1 MTIQWYPGHMHK
13 AQKEIKEALPKVD
26 LVIEVVDA
34 RIPYS
39 STNPDVAKILENSE
53 KKRPIIRILNKVD
66 LADPA
71 ITKLWCE
78 EFDSH
83 QDTRSLPITAK
94 KPEEVRK
101 LIKLCHQL
109 LPEFKK
115 KEKPINAM
123 IMGIPNVGKSTII
136 NILSNRTIAK
146 VGNEPAVTK
155 RQQRIDLDEGI
166 ILWDTPGFLW
176 PKIENTNSSYR
187 LAISGAIKDTVLEY
201 DDIAYYA
208 MDYLKVHYLA
218 ALKSTYKL
226 DGLFVDDLPQDT
238 TQILEE
244 IGRLRGCL
252 QRGGRIDLDRVCKI
266 LVHEFRSSILGNISL
281 ETPEMVKH
289 ELVEVEEKIRLKAEK
304 DEANKGKKKK
314 RKRR

>member
-39 STNPDVAKILENSE
+39 STNPAVAEILENSD
-53 KKRPIIRILNKVD
+53 KKRPIIRILNKID

-109 LPEFKK
+109 LPEFKQ

-176 PKIENTNSSYR
+176 PRIDNTNSSYR
-187 LAISGAIKDTVLEY
+187 LAITGAIKDTVLEY

-208 MDYLKVHYLA
+208 VEYFREAYPELLKQNF
-218 ALKSTYKL
+218 KL
-226 DGLFVDDLPQDT
+226 DELAEDT
-238 TQILEE
+238 TQLLEA
-244 IGRLRGCL
+244 IGVIRGCL
-252 QRGGRIDLDRVCKI
+252 RRGGRIDMDRICKI
-266 LVHEFRSSILGNISL
+266 LVHEFRSSTLGNISL
-281 ETPEMVKH
+281 ETPDMIKKEM
-289 ELVEVEEKIRLKAEK
+289 VEVEEQIRLKAEK
-304 DEANKGKKKK
+304 DENKKGKKKK
-314 RKRR
+314 RRRR

>member
-39 STNPDVAKILENSE
+39 STNPAVASILENSE
-53 KKRPIIRILNKVD
+53 RKRPIIRILNKID

-83 QDTRSLPITAK
+83 RDTRSLPITAK

-109 LPEFKK
+109 LPDFKK

-136 NILSNRTIAK
+136 NILSNRIIAK

-155 RQQRIDLDEGI
+155 RQQRIDLAEGI

-176 PKIENTNSSYR
+176 PKINNTNSSYR
-187 LAISGAIKDTVLEY
+187 LAITGAIKDTVLEY

-208 MDYLKVHYLA
+208 MEYFREAYPNELKENF
-218 ALKSTYKL
+218 KL
-226 DGLFVDDLPQDT
+226 EELSDDT
-238 TQILEE
+238 TRLLED
-244 IGRLRGCL
+244 IGRIRGCL

-281 ETPEMVKH
+281 ETPTMIKT
-289 ELVEVEEKIRLKAEK
+289 ELVEVEEQLRLKAEK
-304 DEANKGKKKK
+304 DEAKKSKKKK

>member
-39 STNPDVAKILENSE
+39 STNPAVATILEDSD
-53 KKRPIIRILNKVD
+53 KKRPIIRILNKID
-66 LADPA
+66 LADPV

-94 KPEEVRK
+94 RPEDVRK

-109 LPEFKK
+109 LPDFKA

-136 NILSNRTIAK
+136 NILSNRAIAK

-176 PKIENTNSSYR
+176 PKIDNTNSSYR
-187 LAISGAIKDTVLEY
+187 LAITGAIKDTVLEY

-208 MDYLKVHYLA
+208 VEYFRETYPD
-218 ALKSTYKL
+218 ALLQNFKL
-226 DGLFVDDLPQDT
+226 DGLSEDT
-238 TQILEE
+238 TTLLED
-244 IGRLRGCL
+244 IGRIRGCL

-281 ETPEMVKH
+281 ETPDMIKSEM
-289 ELVEVEEKIRLKAEK
+289 VEVEEQIRLKAEK
-304 DEANKGKKKK
+304 DDGKKGKKKK
-314 RKRR
+314 RKKR

>member
-39 STNPDVAKILENSE
+39 STNPAVAEILENSD
-53 KKRPIIRILNKVD
+53 KKRPIIRILNKID

-109 LPEFKK
+109 LPEFKQ

-176 PKIENTNSSYR
+176 PRIDNTNSSYR
-187 LAISGAIKDTVLEY
+187 LAITGAIKDTVLEY

-208 MDYLKVHYLA
+208 IEYFREAYPQSLKDNFNLNE
-218 ALKSTYKL
+218 
-226 DGLFVDDLPQDT
+226 LFTDNLPEDT
-238 TQILEE
+238 TQLLEA
-244 IGRLRGCL
+244 IGRARGCL
-252 QRGGRIDLDRVCKI
+252 QRGGRIDMDRVCKI
-266 LVHEFRSSILGNISL
+266 LVHEFRASTLGNISL
-281 ETPEMVKH
+281 ETPDMIKEEM
-289 ELVEVEEKIRLKAEK
+289 VEVEEQIRLKAEK
-304 DEANKGKKKK
+304 DENRKGKKKK
-314 RKRR
+314 RRRR

>member
-39 STNPDVAKILENSE
+39 STNPAVAEILENSD

-71 ITKLWCE
+71 ITKLWCD

-94 KPEEVRK
+94 KPEEVRR

-109 LPEFKK
+109 LPDFKQ

-136 NILSNRTIAK
+136 NILSNRIIAK

-176 PKIENTNSSYR
+176 PRIDNTNSSYR
-187 LAISGAIKDTVLEY
+187 LAITGAIKDTVLEY

-208 MDYLKVHYLA
+208 MEYFREAYPQSLKNNFKLEELA
-218 ALKSTYKL
+218 E
-226 DGLFVDDLPQDT
+226 DT
-238 TQILEE
+238 TQLLEA
-244 IGRLRGCL
+244 IGRIRGCL

-266 LVHEFRSSILGNISL
+266 LVHEFRASILGNISL
-281 ETPEMVKH
+281 ETPDMIKTEM
-289 ELVEVEEKIRLKAEK
+289 VEVEEQIRLKAEK
-304 DEANKGKKKK
+304 DENRKGKKKK
-314 RKRR
+314 RRRR